1 MIKSCLLFERILELK
16 HPPSAIRTSAICLY
30 IRSMNRYFLEV
41 SYKGKGWAGFQI
53 QQNAPTIQYEIEKAL
68 ATFFRQT
75 ISLTGSSRTD
85 SGVHALQN
93 YFHFDFEGVINP
105 ASIYNLNAILP
116 GSIVVKNLVQV
127 SATAHSRFDASSR
140 EYKYF
145 IYQQKD
151 PFLEEIAFYYPYKLD
166 IELLERAAEALKQY
180 RNFASFSKRGTQV
193 KTFEC
198 SIQRSEWKR
207 ENDCLV
213 YNVIANRFLRGM
225 VRGLVATML
234 QVGRGKLS
242 MEEFHNV
249 IESKD
254 TAEADFAVPG
264 HGLFLVS
271 VNYPSGYFI
280 EAKK

>member
-1 MIKSCLLFERILELK
+1 
-16 HPPSAIRTSAICLY
+16 
-30 IRSMNRYFLEV
+30 MNRYFLEV
-41 SYKGKGWAGFQI
+41 SYKGKGFAGFQI
-53 QQNAPTIQYEIEKAL
+53 QQNAPTIQDEVEKAL
-68 ATFFRQT
+68 ATFFRQP

-105 ASIYNLNAILP
+105 ASIYNLNSILP
-116 GSIVVKNLVQV
+116 GSIVIKNLIQV
-127 SATAHSRFDASSR
+127 SEAAHSRFDAISR
-140 EYKYF
+140 EYQYF

-151 PFLEEIAFYYPYKLD
+151 PFLEEIAYYYPYKLD
-166 IELLERAAEALKQY
+166 TGLLEKAAEALKGYQ
-180 RNFASFSKRGTQV
+180 NFASFSKRGTQV

-198 SIQRSEWKR
+198 SIQKSDWAR

-242 MEEFHNV
+242 LEEFHRV

-254 TAEADFAVPG
+254 TSEADFAVPG

-271 VNYPSGYFI
+271 VNYVPGYFI
-280 EAKK
+280 EAQK

>member
-1 MIKSCLLFERILELK
+1 
-16 HPPSAIRTSAICLY
+16 
-30 IRSMNRYFLEV
+30 MNRYFLEV
-41 SYKGKGWAGFQI
+41 SYKGKGYAGFQI
-53 QQNAPTIQYEIEKAL
+53 QQNAPTIQYEVEKAL
-68 ATFFRQT
+68 ATFFRQP

-93 YFHFDFEGVINP
+93 YFHFDFEEVINP

-116 GSIVVKNLVQV
+116 GSIVIKTLVRV
-127 SATAHSRFDASSR
+127 SESAHCRFDAISR

-151 PFLEEIAFYYPYKLD
+151 PFLEETAYYYPYTLD
-166 IELLERAAEALKQY
+166 IELLEKAAKVIMQY

-193 KTFEC
+193 KTFDC
-198 SIQRSEWKR
+198 TIQKSEWIR
-207 ENDCLV
+207 ENGCQV

-234 QVGRGKLS
+234 QVGRGKLT
-242 MEEFHNV
+242 MDDFHRV
-249 IESKD
+249 IASED

-271 VNYPSGYFI
+271 VNYAPGYFI
-280 EAKK
+280 EALK